1 MKDYEVV
8 NEFGEVVG
16 EVKNEI
22 FTLYGGER
30 GFVGDVDT
38 LRVYL
43 WHLGL
48 DMVEV

>member
-1 MKDYEVV
+1 MKNYNVV

-30 GFVGDVDT
+30 GFVSDVNT
-38 LRVYL
+38 LRKYL
-43 WHLGL
+43 WTLGL
-48 DMVEV
+48 DLI